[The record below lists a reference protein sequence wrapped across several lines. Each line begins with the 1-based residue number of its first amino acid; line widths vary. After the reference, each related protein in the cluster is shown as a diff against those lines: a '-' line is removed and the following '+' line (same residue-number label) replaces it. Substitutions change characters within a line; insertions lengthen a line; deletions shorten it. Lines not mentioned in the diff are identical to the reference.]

1 MTTERVKLGITLPS
15 FQDDPERALTVA
27 RTADVAGLDGVFA
40 FDHLF
45 RETAAGARRPALE
58 CTTLL
63 GAVAAETATVALGP
77 LVARATL
84 RPPATLA
91 TALDTVARI
100 AAGRLVVTL
109 GAGDALSEVENVS
122 FGIGPLDEERRIEA
136 LDHAVAATHGRGYPT
151 WVGGTSYA
159 VRLLA
164 AARADGWNRWGGD
177 APRFERELRTV
188 REHLE
193 AARPRFTVSWAGL
206 AVLGSDDAA
215 AERKR
220 ARLDPA
226 PGVLVGG
233 PERIAE
239 AVAGYR
245 DAGADWVVLGP
256 IDSSD
261 ADNAAVLGERIAPLL
276 AE

>member
-1 MTTERVKLGITLPS
+1 MKLGLTLPS

-27 RTADVAGLDGVFA
+27 RTAEVAGVDGVFA

-45 RETAAGARRPALE
+45 RKTAAGAVRPALE

-63 GAVAAETATVALGP
+63 GAVAAETTTIALGP

-91 TALDTVARI
+91 AALDTLARI
-100 AAGRLVVTL
+100 GDGRLIVTL
-109 GAGDALSEVENVS
+109 GAGDSLSEVENVS
-122 FGIGPLDEERRIEA
+122 FGMAPLREEQRIATLAHAIG
-136 LDHAVAATHGRGYPT
+136 ATRGRGYPT
-151 WVGGTSYA
+151 WVGGRSYA

-164 AARADGWNRWGGD
+164 ANRADGWNRWGCD
-177 APRFERELRTV
+177 VPRFAREFRAV
-188 REHLE
+188 REQLE
-193 AARPRFTVSWAGL
+193 TARQRFTVSWGGL
-206 AVLGSDDAA
+206 AVLGSDEAA

-233 PERIAE
+233 PERIAD
-239 AVAGYR
+239 AVADYR
-245 DAGADWVVLGP
+245 DAGADWVILGP
-256 IDSSD
+256 IDASD

-276 AE
+276 A

>member
-1 MTTERVKLGITLPS
+1 VSAERVKVGLTLPS
-15 FQDDPERALTVA
+15 FQDDPERVLAVA
-27 RTADVAGLDGVFA
+27 RTAEAAGVQGVFA

-58 CTTLL
+58 CTTVL
-63 GAVAAETATVALGP
+63 GAVAAETTTVALGP

-91 TALDTVARI
+91 AALDTLARI
-100 AAGRLVVTL
+100 AGGRLLVTL
-109 GAGDALSEVENVS
+109 GGGDSLSEVENVS
-122 FGIGPLDEERRIEA
+122 FGLDRLDEKGRLEA
-136 LDHAVAATHGRGYPT
+136 LTLALAATRGRGYPT

-164 AARADGWNRWGGD
+164 ANRADGWNRWGGD
-177 APRFERELRTV
+177 ASRFARELQAV
-188 REHLE
+188 REQLE
-193 AARPRFTVSWAGL
+193 TARQHFTVSWGGL
-206 AVLGSDDAA
+206 VVLGSDEAA
-215 AERKR
+215 ADRKR
-220 ARLDPA
+220 TRLDPA

-239 AVAGYR
+239 ALTAYR
-245 DAGADWVVLGP
+245 DAGADWVILGP

-261 ADNAAVLGERIAPLL
+261 ADNAAVLGERVAPLL
-276 AE
+276 A

>member
-1 MTTERVKLGITLPS
+1 MSRARVKLGITLPS
-15 FQDDPERALTVA
+15 FQDDPERALAVA
-27 RTADVAGLDGVFA
+27 RTAEVAGVDGVFA

-45 RETAAGARRPALE
+45 RETAAGTRRPALE

-63 GAVAAETATVALGP
+63 GAVAAETTTIALGP

-91 TALDTVARI
+91 AALDTLARI
-100 AAGRLVVTL
+100 AGGRLIVTL
-109 GAGDALSEVENVS
+109 GGGDSLSEVENVS
-122 FGIGPLDEERRIEA
+122 FGLDPRDEEERIEA
-136 LDHAVAATHGRGYPT
+136 LAHAVAATRGRGYPT

-164 AARADGWNRWGGD
+164 ASRADGWNRWGGD
-177 APRFERELRTV
+177 LPRFARELRAV
-188 REHLE
+188 HEQLE
-193 AARPRFTVSWAGL
+193 TARHRFTVSWSGL
-206 AVLGSDDAA
+206 AILGSDEAA

-220 ARLDPA
+220 TRLDPA
-226 PGVLVGG
+226 PLVLVGG

-239 AVAGYR
+239 AVAEYR
-245 DAGADWVVLGP
+245 DAGADWVILGP

-261 ADNAAVLGERIAPLL
+261 ADNAAVLGERVAPLL
-276 AE
+276 A

>member
-1 MTTERVKLGITLPS
+1 MKLGITLPS
-15 FQDDPERALTVA
+15 FQDDPERALAVA
-27 RTADVAGLDGVFA
+27 RTADAAGVDGVFA

-45 RETAAGARRPALE
+45 RETGAGTRRPALE
-58 CTTLL
+58 CTTML
-63 GAVAAETATVALGP
+63 GAVAVETSAVALGP
-77 LVARATL
+77 LVARSTL

-91 TALDTVARI
+91 AALDTVARI
-100 AAGRLVVTL
+100 AGDRLVVTL
-109 GAGDALSEVENVS
+109 GAGDSQSEAENVS
-122 FGIGPLDEERRIEA
+122 FGLDALDEQQRLEA
-136 LDHAVAATHGRGYPT
+136 LDHTLAATHGRGYPT

-177 APRFERELRTV
+177 AARFEHELRVV

-193 AARPRFTVSWAGL
+193 AARHRFTASWGGL
-206 AVLGSDDAA
+206 AVLGSDEDE

-239 AVAGYR
+239 AVAAYR
-245 DAGADWVVLGP
+245 DAGAAWVILGP

-261 ADNAAVLGERIAPLL
+261 ADNAAVLGERVAPLL
-276 AE
+276 

>member
-1 MTTERVKLGITLPS
+1 MKLGLTLPS
-15 FQDDPERALTVA
+15 FQDEPERALTVA
-27 RTADVAGLDGVFA
+27 RTADVAGVDGVFA

-45 RETAAGARRPALE
+45 RETAAGTRRPALE

-91 TALDTVARI
+91 AALDTLARI
-100 AAGRLVVTL
+100 VDGRLVVTL
-109 GAGDALSEVENVS
+109 GAGDSQSELENAS
-122 FGIGPLDEERRIEA
+122 FGLGALDEPQRIEA
-136 LDHAVAATHGRGYPT
+136 LDHALAATNGRGYPT

-164 AARADGWNRWGGD
+164 AGRADGWNRWGGE
-177 APRFERELRTV
+177 APRFARELQAV

-193 AARPRFTVSWAGL
+193 SARQHFTVSWGGL
-206 AVLGSDDAA
+206 ALFGSDEAV

-245 DAGADWVVLGP
+245 DAGAEWVILGP

-276 AE
+276 A

>member
-1 MTTERVKLGITLPS
+1 MTTAPVKLGITLPS

-27 RTADVAGLDGVFA
+27 RTADVAGVDGVFA

-45 RETAAGARRPALE
+45 RETAAGKRRPALE
-58 CTTLL
+58 GTTLL

-91 TALDTVARI
+91 AALDTVARI
-100 AAGRLVVTL
+100 ADGRLIVTL
-109 GAGDALSEVENVS
+109 GAGDSLSELENVS
-122 FGIGPLDEERRIEA
+122 FGLGALDEEHRIQA
-136 LDHAVAATHGRGYPT
+136 LDHALAATRGRGYPT
-151 WVGGTSYA
+151 WVGGSSYA

-164 AARADGWNRWGGD
+164 AGRADGWNRWGGD
-177 APRFERELRTV
+177 VPRFERESQVV

-193 AARPRFTVSWAGL
+193 AARQHFTLSWGGL
-206 AVLGSDDAA
+206 AAFGSDEVA

-245 DAGADWVVLGP
+245 DAGAEWVILGP
-256 IDSSD
+256 LDSSD

-276 AE
+276 A

>member
-1 MTTERVKLGITLPS
+1 MQLGITLPS

-27 RTADVAGLDGVFA
+27 RTAEVAGVGGVFA

-45 RETAAGARRPALE
+45 REHSTGTRRPALE

-63 GAVAAETATVALGP
+63 GAVAAETTTIALGP

-91 TALDTVARI
+91 TALDTLARI
-100 AAGRLVVTL
+100 APGRLLVTL
-109 GAGDALSEVENVS
+109 GAGDRFSEAENVS
-122 FGIGPLDEERRIEA
+122 FGIGSLTEEERLGA
-136 LDHAVAATHGRGYPT
+136 LDHALAATHGRGYPT
-151 WVGGTSYA
+151 WVGGTSYG

-177 APRFERELRTV
+177 PGRFARELRAV
-188 REHLE
+188 REQLE
-193 AARPRFTVSWAGL
+193 TARQRFTVSWGGL
-206 AVLGSDDAA
+206 ALLAGDEAA

-233 PERIAE
+233 PERVAE
-239 AVAGYR
+239 TLAAYR
-245 DAGADWVVLGP
+245 DAGADWVILGP
-256 IDSSD
+256 LDSAD

-276 AE
+276 A